1 MPSLPLLLP
10 LSLSPQQW
18 LPGQHRHSCTDEQQA
33 SSDTSGKW
41 DRQQRGRQQQGWQLG
56 ALLSLILIPQPGPCH
71 APQRALP
78 PLQGCS
84 TWASSCS
91 PTCPWCHSLF
101 ARHYFYQNFR
111 EVLSHSSPGIYLGL
125 LMSRQHRPCQA
136 LPAREDKRA
145 LPPHGDRS
153 SPPARLGTAGWLSSW
168 GLLAPAQA
176 GGTRHCTVGPMVVV
190 VGTGRQ
196 RDGGK
201 HRGSSACQGAK
212 RYQW

>member
-91 PTCPWCHSLF
+91 PTCPPLF
-101 ARHYFYQNFR
+101 LSEFQGSAQPFFTRDIFR
-111 EVLSHSSPGIYLGL
+111 PVDVTAAP
-125 LMSRQHRPCQA
+125 A
-136 LPAREDKRA
+136 LPG
-145 LPPHGDRS
+145 PPSQRGQT
-153 SPPARLGTAGWLSSW
+153 GTAAPW
-168 GLLAPAQA
+168 GPLLAPSQA
-176 GGTRHCTVGPMVVV
+176 WHCRVAELLGAAGPS
-190 VGTGRQ
+190 TGRGNTALHG
-196 RDGGK
+196 RTNGGGGW
-201 HRGSSACQGAK
+201 HRETTGWGETQGK
-212 RYQW
+212 